1 MGKHGLTCIFWANLT
16 PFSLQV
22 AAVFRVIFGHAL
34 QLLCLLVFL
43 FGLEHDAG
51 QVRRTPP
58 APCGNGMELSVLGGV
73 SNRAHFKPYH
83 A

>member
-1 MGKHGLTCIFWANLT
+1 MGMHGLTCIFWANLT

-58 APCGNGMELSVLGGV
+58 PPLWQRNGIECIRWCVQQGTL
-73 SNRAHFKPYH
+73 
-83 A
+83 